1 MLRLLRPQQLAVL
14 VLALV
19 AGAGALAAAAAGD
32 EIAVKVDVREDVVAV
47 DADLTIAAAPC
58 EVWAV
63 LTDFE
68 RLPQFVSNIAASKVL
83 ARDGNSVR
91 VAQTGKTSFGPLTF
105 HFESE
110 RELKLTACE
119 RIESRMLSGNL
130 KRFHGITRLEAV
142 DGRTR
147 LRYHSEAVSATP
159 VPPGIG
165 PSLIEAETREHY
177 RDIGRE
183 VLRRKTAATPG

>member
-1 MLRLLRPQQLAVL
+1 ML

-19 AGAGALAAAAAGD
+19 ASAGALAAATAGD
-32 EIAVKVDVREDVVAV
+32 EIAVRVDVREETVSVGAE
-47 DADLTIAAAPC
+47 LTIAATPC

-68 RLPQFVSNIAASKVL
+68 RLPQFVSNIAVSKVL

-119 RIESRMLSGNL
+119 RIESHMLSGNM
-130 KRFHGITRLEAV
+130 KRFHGSTRLEAAE
-142 DGRTR
+142 GRTR
-147 LRYHSEAVSATP
+147 LRYHSEAVPATP

-165 PSLIEAETREHY
+165 RSLIEAETREHY
-177 RDIGRE
+177 RDISRE
-183 VLRRKTAATPG
+183 VLRRKTATISG